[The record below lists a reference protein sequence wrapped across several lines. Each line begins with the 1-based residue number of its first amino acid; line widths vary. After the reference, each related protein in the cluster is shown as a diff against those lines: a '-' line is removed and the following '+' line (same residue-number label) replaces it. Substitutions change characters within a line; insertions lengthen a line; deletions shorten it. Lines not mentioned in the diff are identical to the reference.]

1 MKELH
6 AYVSGRV
13 QGVFFRAW
21 TRNQARQL
29 GLTGWVRNVSDGRV
43 EVTAQ
48 GPDHVLKMFQRRLG
62 EGPPMSRVD
71 GVDVTYQ
78 EGDEPFAGFEITASS
93 R

>member
-29 GLTGWVRNVSDGRV
+29 GLGGWVRNVSDGRV
-43 EVTAQ
+43 EVMAQ
-48 GPDHVLKMFQRRLG
+48 GPDHVLEAFQRRLG

-78 EGDEPFAGFEITASS
+78 EADGPFPGFEITASS